1 MFTERYNRR
10 AARFLRR
17 HPEMREVYRKTLLLL
32 EANPHH
38 PSLRLHSLRG
48 RLQGLHSV
56 SIHLSYRIT
65 LEVLI
70 EGQTL
75 IPIDIGS
82 DDLVTRS

>member
-10 AARFLRR
+10 AARFLRC
-17 HPEMREVYRKTLLLL
+17 HPDMREACRKILLLL
-32 EANPHH
+32 AANPHH
-38 PSLRLHSLRG
+38 PSLRHHALRG

-56 SIHLSYRIT
+56 SINLSYRIT

-82 DDLVTRS
+82 HDVL

>member
-1 MFTERYNRR
+1 
-10 AARFLRR
+10 
-17 HPEMREVYRKTLLLL
+17 MREVYRKTLLLL

-38 PSLRLHSLRG
+38 PSLRLDSLRG

-82 DDLVTRS
+82 HDLVTRS

>member
-17 HPEMREVYRKTLLLL
+17 HPEMREVYRKTMLLLA
-32 EANPHH
+32 ANPHH
-38 PSLRLHSLRG
+38 PSLRLHSPRG
-48 RLQGLHSV
+48 RLHSV
-56 SIHLSYRIT
+56 SINLSYRIT
-65 LEVLI
+65 LDVLI

-82 DDLVTRS
+82 HDLVTRS